1 MTVDPVQG
9 AGGGSVDY
17 TKLGAA
23 QLSSAVRAGEIAPE
37 DLVRSS
43 FKRAADIGAGPD
55 QLNIV
60 LHSDEKSSL
69 DEASR
74 FRTRVESAADVGIL
88 AGIPVAIKDNI
99 ASLGLPTTCA
109 SRILRGYVSPFE
121 STAVNRLRAHGAIV
135 VSKTNMDEF
144 AMGSSTENSAYG
156 PARNPVDV
164 RCVPGGSSGGSA
176 AAVAAGIVPIALG
189 SETGG
194 SVRQPAAFCGVVGVK
209 PTYGRVSRY
218 GLVAFASSL
227 DQIGVLGRTVDDAAI
242 GLETIAGFDP
252 MDSTSADV
260 EVPIYRLSALGKPAP
275 AARDPNTEAMR
286 IGRSPVP
293 LPPPPGPTTLE
304 GVVIGKPREYFP
316 DSLDASIKDLCER
329 ALDQLRSMGATI
341 REVSLPQSPLAIPVY
356 YVLAPA
362 EASSNLAR
370 FDGVRYGLRVDN
382 GKGLKAMYEA
392 TRSEGFGT
400 EVTRRILLGTYVL
413 SAGYYDAYYKK
424 AQAVRTMIAE
434 DFRAVF
440 SGGIDAIFTPTT
452 PTTAFPIGAISDPYE
467 MYLNDIFT
475 VTANLAGV
483 PAISVP
489 IGRARNL
496 PVGGQIITAHFDEYT
511 MFRVAYALE
520 AALGPG
526 AHQ

>member
-1 MTVDPVQG
+1 M
-9 AGGGSVDY
+9 SVEGFTD
-17 TKLGAA
+17 LSAA
-23 QLSSAVRAGEIAPE
+23 AIAASVRAGQVSAAEF
-37 DLVRSS
+37 VRAS
-43 FKRAADIGAGPD
+43 FERAIEIGAGPD
-55 QLNIV
+55 ELNII
-60 LHSDEKSSL
+60 LHADEKASVE
-69 DEASR
+69 EAKEMDGK
-74 FRTRVESAADVGIL
+74 VHSATDLGVL
-88 AGIPVAIKDNI
+88 AGVPVAIKDNI

-109 SRILRGYVSPFE
+109 SKILKGYVSPFE
-121 STAVNRLRAHGAIV
+121 ATAVARLRAQGAMIV
-135 VSKTNMDEF
+135 AKTNMDEF

-156 PARNPVDV
+156 PTRNPFDV
-164 RCVPGGSSGGSA
+164 RCVAGGSSGGSA
-176 AAVAAGIVPIALG
+176 AAVAAGITPIALG

-227 DQIGVLGRTVDDAAI
+227 DQIGVVGRRVDDAAL
-242 GLETIAGFDP
+242 GLEAIAGFDKL
-252 MDSTSADV
+252 DSTSSNAD
-260 EVPIYRLSALGKPAP
+260 VPIYRLSALGKPAP
-275 AARDPNTEAMR
+275 EARDPDTEAMR

-293 LPPPPGPTTLE
+293 LPPPPNETTLK

-316 DSLDASIKDLCER
+316 ESLDSSIGELCER
-329 ALDQLRSMGATI
+329 ALDRFRSMGATI
-341 REVSLPQSPLAIPVY
+341 RDISLPRSPLAIPVY
-356 YVLAPA
+356 YILAPA

-370 FDGVRYGLRVDN
+370 FDGVRYGLRVDP

-392 TRSEGFGT
+392 TRSQGFGR

-424 AQAVRTMIAE
+424 AQAVRTLITE
-434 DFRAVF
+434 DFRSVF
-440 SGGIDAIFTPTT
+440 ASGVDAIFTPTT
-452 PTTAFPIGAISDPYE
+452 PTPAFPIGAISDPYE

-489 IGRARNL
+489 IGRVRRL
-496 PVGGQIITAHFDEYT
+496 PVGGQIIAAHFDEYT

-520 AALGPG
+520 AGLGKE
-526 AHQ
+526 AHE

>member
-1 MTVDPVQG
+1 L
-9 AGGGSVDY
+9 SVDDF
-17 TKLGAA
+17 TQLGAA
-23 QLSSAVRAGEIAPE
+23 AIASSVRAGTFSPADVIRASFKRAGEI
-37 DLVRSS
+37 
-43 FKRAADIGAGPD
+43 GAGRD
-55 QLNIV
+55 DLNIV
-60 LHSDEKSSL
+60 LYAAEKASIEEADEMKS
-69 DEASR
+69 
-74 FRTRVESAADVGIL
+74 RVNSATDLGVL
-88 AGIPVAIKDNI
+88 AGVPVAIKDNI

-109 SRILRGYVSPFE
+109 SKILEGYVSPFE
-121 STAVNRLRAHGAIV
+121 ATAVTRLRASGAIIV
-135 VSKTNMDEF
+135 AKTNMDEF

-156 PARNPVDV
+156 PTRNPLDV
-164 RCVPGGSSGGSA
+164 RCVAGGSSGGSA
-176 AAVAAGIVPIALG
+176 AAVAAGITPIALG

-227 DQIGVLGRTVDDAAI
+227 DQIGVVGRTVDDAAL
-242 GLETIAGFDP
+242 GLEAIAGFDK
-252 MDSTSADV
+252 MDSTSSDV
-260 EVPIYRLSALGKPAP
+260 DVPIYRLAALGKPAP
-275 AARDPNTEAMR
+275 KASNPDMESIR

-293 LPPPPGPTTLE
+293 LPPPPSPTTLE
-304 GVVIGKPREYFP
+304 GVVIGKPKEYFP
-316 DSLDASIKDLCER
+316 DSLDPGIRGLCER
-329 ALDQLRSMGATI
+329 ALDRFRSMGATI
-341 REVSLPQSPLAIPVY
+341 RDISLPRSPLAIPVY

-370 FDGVRYGLRVDN
+370 FDGVRYGLRVDP
-382 GKGLKAMYEA
+382 GKGLRAMYEA
-392 TRSEGFGT
+392 TRSEGFGP

-424 AQAVRTMIAE
+424 AQAVRTLIAE
-434 DFRAVF
+434 DFRSVF
-440 SGGIDAIFTPTT
+440 ANGTNAIFTPTT
-452 PTTAFPIGAISDPYE
+452 PTPAFPIGAISDPYE

-489 IGRARNL
+489 IGRMRRL

-520 AALGPG
+520 AGLGSE

>member
-1 MTVDPVQG
+1 L
-9 AGGGSVDY
+9 SVEFG
-17 TKLGAA
+17 KLGAA
-23 QLSSAVRAGEIAPE
+23 AIASSVCAGDVSPSDMVRASFNRAREIG
-37 DLVRSS
+37 VG
-43 FKRAADIGAGPD
+43 ADA
-55 QLNIV
+55 LNIY
-60 LHSDEKSSL
+60 LHSDEKASL
-69 DEASR
+69 EEADAMR
-74 FRTRVESAADVGIL
+74 ERIGRSADAGVL
-88 AGIPVAIKDNI
+88 AGVPVAIKDNI

-109 SRILRGYVSPFE
+109 SKILAGYVSPFE
-121 STAVNRLRAHGAIV
+121 ATAITRLRASGALV
-135 VSKTNMDEF
+135 VAKTNMDEF
-144 AMGSSTENSAYG
+144 AMGSSTENSAHG
-156 PARNPVDV
+156 PTRNPHDV

-176 AAVAAGIVPIALG
+176 AAIAAGVTPLALG

-227 DQIGVLGRTVDDAAI
+227 DQIGVLGRTVDDAAL
-242 GLETIAGFDP
+242 GLETIAGFDKF
-252 MDSTSADV
+252 DSTSSSV
-260 EVPIYRLSALGKPAP
+260 PVPIYRLSALGGPAP
-275 AARDPNTEAMR
+275 DSKSPETEAIR

-293 LPPPPGPTTLE
+293 LPPPPTSKTLE
-304 GVVIGKPREYFP
+304 GIVIGKPREYFP
-316 DSLDASIKDLCER
+316 DSLDTSIRDLCER
-329 ALDQLRSMGATI
+329 SLDRFRSMGATVRDI
-341 REVSLPQSPLAIPVY
+341 SLPRSPLAIPVY
-356 YVLAPA
+356 YILAPA

-370 FDGVRYGLRVDN
+370 FDGVRYGLRVDP

-392 TRSEGFGT
+392 TRSQGFGP

-424 AQAVRTMIAE
+424 AQAVRTLIAD
-434 DFRAVF
+434 DFKTVF
-440 SGGIDAIFTPTT
+440 ASGVNAIFTPTT
-452 PTTAFPIGAISDPYE
+452 PTTAFPVGAISDPYE

-489 IGRARNL
+489 IGRVRRL

-520 AALGPG
+520 AGLGAE

>member
-1 MTVDPVQG
+1 MSIDN
-9 AGGGSVDY
+9 Y
-17 TKLGAA
+17 TQLGAA
-23 QLSSAVRAGEIAPE
+23 QIASSVRAGETSPA
-37 DLVRSS
+37 DVVRAS
-43 FKRAADIGAGPD
+43 FKRAAEIGAGHD
-55 QLNIV
+55 ELNIF
-60 LHSDEKSSL
+60 LHSDEKASVE
-69 DEASR
+69 EAEQMQGR
-74 FRTRVESAADVGIL
+74 IRSAADIGVL
-88 AGIPVAIKDNI
+88 AGVPIALKDNI
-99 ASLGLPTTCA
+99 ASLGLPTTCG
-109 SRILRGYVSPFE
+109 SKILRGYVSPFE
-121 STAVNRLRAHGAIV
+121 ATAVTRLRANGAMIV
-135 VSKTNMDEF
+135 AKTNMDEF

-156 PARNPVDV
+156 PTRNPLDV
-164 RCVPGGSSGGSA
+164 RRVPGGSSGGSA
-176 AAVAAGIVPIALG
+176 AAVAAGITPIGIG

-227 DQIGVLGRTVDDAAI
+227 DQIGVLGRTVDDAALA
-242 GLETIAGFDP
+242 LESIAGFDK
-252 MDSTSADV
+252 MDSTSSDAD
-260 EVPIYRLSALGKPAP
+260 VPIYRLASLGKPAP
-275 AARDPNTEAMR
+275 DARNPDTEAMR

-293 LPPPPGPTTLE
+293 LPPPPSPSTLE
-304 GVVIGKPREYFP
+304 GVVIGKPKEYFP
-316 DSLDASIKDLCER
+316 DSLDRDIRQMCDR
-329 ALDQLRSMGATI
+329 ALDRLRSMGAI
-341 REVSLPQSPLAIPVY
+341 VKDISLPQSPLAIPVY
-356 YVLAPA
+356 YILAPA

-370 FDGVRYGLRVDN
+370 FDGVRYGLRVDP

-392 TRSEGFGT
+392 TRSEGFGP

-424 AQAVRTMIAE
+424 AQAVRTLIAD

-440 SGGIDAIFTPTT
+440 TSGVHAIFTPTT

-483 PAISVP
+483 PAMSVP
-489 IGRARNL
+489 IGRVRRL
-496 PVGGQIITAHFDEYT
+496 PVGGQIITAHFDEYA

-520 AALGPG
+520 AGLGAE

>member
-1 MTVDPVQG
+1 L
-9 AGGGSVDY
+9 SVENF
-17 TKLGAA
+17 TGLGAA
-23 QLSSAVRAGEIAPE
+23 AIASGVRAGQISPT
-37 DLVRSS
+37 DLIRAS
-43 FKRAADIGAGPD
+43 FERASEIGAGPD
-55 QLNIV
+55 ELNIV
-60 LHSDEKSSL
+60 LYADEKASIE
-69 DEASR
+69 EAEEMR
-74 FRTRVESAADVGIL
+74 GRVNSATDLGVL
-88 AGIPVAIKDNI
+88 AGVPVAIKDNI

-109 SRILRGYVSPFE
+109 SKILKGYVSPFE
-121 STAVNRLRAHGAIV
+121 ATAVTRLRAHGAMIV
-135 VSKTNMDEF
+135 AKTNMDEF

-156 PARNPVDV
+156 PTRNPIDV
-164 RCVPGGSSGGSA
+164 RCVAGGSSGGSA
-176 AAVAAGIVPIALG
+176 AAVAAGITPIALG

-227 DQIGVLGRTVDDAAI
+227 DQIGVIGRSVDDAALA
-242 GLETIAGFDP
+242 LEAIAGFDK
-252 MDSTSADV
+252 MDSTSTDV

-275 AARDPNTEAMR
+275 QAKDPDTEAIR

-293 LPPPPGPTTLE
+293 LPPPPSPTTLE
-304 GVVIGKPREYFP
+304 GVVIGKPKEYFP
-316 DSLDASIKDLCER
+316 ESLDSSIRDLCER
-329 ALDQLRSMGATI
+329 ALDRLRSMGATVRDI
-341 REVSLPQSPLAIPVY
+341 SLPRSSLAIPIY
-356 YVLAPA
+356 YILAPA

-370 FDGVRYGLRVDN
+370 FDGVRYGLRIDP

-392 TRSEGFGT
+392 TRSEGFGR

-424 AQAVRTMIAE
+424 AQAVRTLIAD
-434 DFRAVF
+434 DFRSVF
-440 SGGIDAIFTPTT
+440 ASGVNAIFTPTT
-452 PTTAFPIGAISDPYE
+452 PTPAFPVGAISDPYE

-489 IGRARNL
+489 IGRSRRL

-511 MFRVAYALE
+511 MFRVAYAIE
-520 AALGPG
+520 AGLGRE